1 MTAADMTAI
10 ESIQDYDYHLPPSL
24 IAQKPC
30 EPRDAARLL
39 LLNRESGSL
48 SHLQFQEFPNLLNPG
63 DCLVFNDTRV
73 HPARIHARKV
83 KGGGA
88 VEILLLRRLAAGLWR
103 VLVRGRGIN
112 LGTELQLQSSKH
124 PILAIVTAVGE
135 GGQRDLQFEQPILSL
150 LSQLGEVPLPPYIQE
165 PVADSERYQTIY
177 GKNSG
182 SAAAPTAG
190 LHFTHRIF
198 HALKDRGAKIAFCTL
213 HIGLDTFQPIR
224 VNDIAQHTM
233 HSESVELGHETA
245 AAIQQCRAAGRR
257 VFAIGTTTARAL
269 ETAARSSAAHA
280 VISPYQGE
288 TRLFIRPGYEWQVV
302 DALLTNFH
310 LPKSTLLLMVSALV
324 GREEILHS
332 YEVAVRER
340 YRFYSFGDAM
350 LIL

>member
-1 MTAADMTAI
+1 MKAA

-24 IAQKPC
+24 IAQEPC

-39 LLNRESGSL
+39 LLKRENGSL
-48 SHLQFQEFPNLLNPG
+48 SHLQFQEFPNLLKPE

-103 VLVRGRGIN
+103 VLVRGSGIS
-112 LGTELQLQSSKH
+112 LGSELQLQSSKH
-124 PILAIVTAVGE
+124 SLLAVVTAVGE
-135 GGQRDLQFEQPILSL
+135 GGQRDLQFEKPILDRL
-150 LSQLGEVPLPPYIQE
+150 PELGEVPLPPYIQA
-165 PVADSERYQTIY
+165 PLADPERYQTIY
-177 GKNSG
+177 GNKLG

-190 LHFTHRIF
+190 LHFTHQTF
-198 HALKDRGAKIAFCTL
+198 LALKDKGVITAYCTL

-224 VNDIAQHTM
+224 VNDIAEHTM
-233 HSESVELGHETA
+233 HSESIELGHETA
-245 AAIQQCRAAGRR
+245 AAIQRCRAAGGR

-269 ETAARSSAAHA
+269 ETAARNSAAHT

-288 TRLFIRPGYEWQVV
+288 TRLFIRPGYAWRVV

-310 LPKSTLLLMVSALV
+310 LPRSTLLLMVSAFA
-324 GREEILHS
+324 GRETILRT